1 MHINS
6 AITNQNALAR
16 LAAISVITRVT
27 RSQRA
32 ADQIKA
38 NLRRQGK
45 TISQWAE
52 EHGYSRNS
60 VYRVLN
66 GIDKAHYGRAH
77 EIAVKLGLKSDQL
90 AA

>member
-1 MHINS
+1 M
-6 AITNQNALAR
+6 TP
-16 LAAISVITRVT
+16 T
-27 RSQRA
+27 
-32 ADQIKA
+32 QIKS

>member
-38 NLRRQGK
+38 SLRRQGK